1 MGLGVAID
9 SGGIVTGT
17 ISNYFLSKG
26 GTINVVNL
34 VYFNAWEKGA
44 SFSEEA
50 LPFLS
55 QPFLL
60 LCSLVNTA

>member
-26 GTINVVNL
+26 GTINIMNL
-34 VYFNAWEKGA
+34 VYFDALEKGA
-44 SFSEEA
+44 SF
-50 LPFLS
+50 
-55 QPFLL
+55 
-60 LCSLVNTA
+60 

>member
-26 GTINVVNL
+26 GTINNMNL
-34 VYFNAWEKGA
+34 VYFDALEKGA
-44 SFSEEA
+44 SF
-50 LPFLS
+50 
-55 QPFLL
+55 
-60 LCSLVNTA
+60 